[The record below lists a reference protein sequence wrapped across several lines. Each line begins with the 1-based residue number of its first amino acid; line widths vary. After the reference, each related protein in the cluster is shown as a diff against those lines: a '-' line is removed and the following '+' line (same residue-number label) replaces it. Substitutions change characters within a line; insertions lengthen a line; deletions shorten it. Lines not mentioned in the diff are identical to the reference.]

1 MVDLPPVNV
10 PTSKTANSAKA
21 VPVIAFF
28 ANDRNTAFDGK
39 AVSIY
44 VTTAANWRTVKATI
58 ASMCSADCRM
68 GIVNGVI
75 EFARQWAT

>member
-1 MVDLPPVNV
+1 MVDSPPVNV
-10 PTSKTANSAKA
+10 PTSTTANSAKT
-21 VPVIAFF
+21 VPVIAIF

-68 GIVNGVI
+68 EIVNGAI
-75 EFARQWAT
+75 DYS